1 MRPRR
6 FLSLNGVGCIC
17 LLPEMSSDF
26 LFAFSRKLRERVACY
41 PKGAWPLVVLWPFG
55 SVDLIYNAMDTEGKS
70 LPED

>member
-1 MRPRR
+1 
-6 FLSLNGVGCIC
+6 
-17 LLPEMSSDF
+17 MSSDF